1 MLAKGKKRVNGKC
14 VLLCTN
20 EEASGQK
27 TTIMT
32 ASHVTV
38 GLLTHCILL
47 KLKANEICPSVPE
60 CCTQIAS

>member
-1 MLAKGKKRVNGKC
+1 MLAKGEKRVNGKC

-20 EEASGQK
+20 EEASGRK
-27 TTIMT
+27 ITIMT

-47 KLKANEICPSVPE
+47 KLKANRI
-60 CCTQIAS
+60 